1 MITRYETISPQE
13 SLGRVAELLLSGHQ
27 QDFPVVDAWGRVA
40 GLLPRGALL
49 GALAAPGGRERAVLE
64 VMDREPQKVPVDMP
78 LEAVLRHLQSRP
90 LQPILVLG
98 PGAGENSDTTG
109 LVGMIT
115 LDNLGE
121 LIQIAQ
127 ASRPS

>member
-1 MITRYETISPQE
+1 
-13 SLGRVAELLLSGHQ
+13 
-27 QDFPVVDAWGRVA
+27 
-40 GLLPRGALL
+40 
-49 GALAAPGGRERAVLE
+49 
-64 VMDREPQKVPVDMP
+64 MDREPQTVSVDMP

-90 LQPILVLG
+90 MQPILVIG
-98 PGAGENSDTTG
+98 PEGGATG

-127 ASRPS
+127 AGRPA